1 MDLLA
6 AQRRPSTP
14 SAGEL
19 HSQFARLHL
28 PFVGRPYRAVPLP
41 RPSRGAL
48 EAHWRRAAEA
58 LSLPREDLAD
68 VYRRSFGEP
77 CGGLSMAQLM
87 QRVLPVLSGIAA
99 ARRTPRGRGRDGAR
113 DAARDEAS
121 SSPRGGRRGRRRGAP
136 RPTTRPRAARRRRGC
151 PPSTARRPVATTR
164 IAPPFDDD
172 ASFCPSLPPPR
183 EAVKAAV
190 PGRRSTTP
198 VAHCLDVRRKPVGSP
213 AKRGAAAAAAP
224 VAGRSERRRQLDAA
238 RELGLDVDGDA
249 FRRSGREATPG
260 ISPLASARDDV
271 DAAIANYEI
280 TIDSESGCFWPGD
293 AVTGRLV
300 LETTKPIKCRG
311 IRIRLEGVGVGH
323 WHTGGGD
330 DRKDYHAEKKYLL
343 DECGENA
350 VYDPATGGG
359 DMPTACD
366 GTETLAVR
374 VMDYDWGKR
383 DDMLGECVVRLGELM
398 SQTILA
404 GGQPVSMPLYR
415 KGKSGDLGEVTLSAA
430 RRHGARRCPLLA
442 GDGSAEGDWVGKN
455 DVYVQA
461 YVVFAFTIPAIDDLP
476 PSFEGPVE
484 RADKAYVRYSVYS
497 NIDIKMRQDP
507 STRRPITLLARA
519 RLPPPN
525 AYAPV
530 VRGPTEAQII
540 YKCECCV
547 PCGLGCEQGTAQFQ
561 ACVSQAAVSVGD
573 VVYVAA
579 LATNSTEHEA
589 TFHVDLV
596 TKIRIERRNGKV
608 SLSYLPTALVLALPQ
623 YAPLAAVVVAGGVD
637 ETAAPP
643 PLGGVYA
650 GPCPT
655 ANVVSVLGPAP
666 ITNRQEDEHNYNN
679 GEKGPPPPF
688 QPIYM
693 GAVEPTPCAFALPAH
708 AGARAAKPPRVAAAS
723 DPLMAPAALEMA
735 DRDTAAGQPLQC
747 VIVAGSKMGLCDGT
761 YWRDEKGR
769 NLTGAAKR
777 TGDDGTQY
785 ANTKAGP
792 RGGRWCILR
801 EGGRWHLKGGA
812 GVTRYHFDST
822 DDAPPIGQWLV
833 TTDVG
838 HPAPTVSHAGTT
850 AS

>member
-1 MDLLA
+1 
-6 AQRRPSTP
+6 
-14 SAGEL
+14 
-19 HSQFARLHL
+19 
-28 PFVGRPYRAVPLP
+28 
-41 RPSRGAL
+41 
-48 EAHWRRAAEA
+48 
-58 LSLPREDLAD
+58 
-68 VYRRSFGEP
+68 
-77 CGGLSMAQLM
+77 MAF
-87 QRVLPVLSGIAA
+87 S
-99 ARRTPRGRGRDGAR
+99 
-113 DAARDEAS
+113 
-121 SSPRGGRRGRRRGAP
+121 
-136 RPTTRPRAARRRRGC
+136 
-151 PPSTARRPVATTR
+151 
-164 IAPPFDDD
+164 
-172 ASFCPSLPPPR
+172 
-183 EAVKAAV
+183 
-190 PGRRSTTP
+190 
-198 VAHCLDVRRKPVGSP
+198 
-213 AKRGAAAAAAP
+213 
-224 VAGRSERRRQLDAA
+224 
-238 RELGLDVDGDA
+238 
-249 FRRSGREATPG
+249 
-260 ISPLASARDDV
+260 
-271 DAAIANYEI
+271 AIANYEI

-430 RRHGARRCPLLA
+430 GRHGARRCPLLA

-455 DVYVQA
+455 DVYVRPRRRRERRSGGARPAGAGQERRA
-461 YVVFAFTIPAIDDLP
+461 ARGRVDKVFAFTIPAIDDLP

-579 LATNSTEHEA
+579 LATNSTE
-589 TFHVDLV
+589 
-596 TKIRIERRNGKV
+596 RR
-608 SLSYLPTALVLALPQ
+608 
-623 YAPLAAVVVAGGVD
+623 
-637 ETAAPP
+637 
-643 PLGGVYA
+643 
-650 GPCPT
+650 
-655 ANVVSVLGPAP
+655 
-666 ITNRQEDEHNYNN
+666 
-679 GEKGPPPPF
+679 
-688 QPIYM
+688 
-693 GAVEPTPCAFALPAH
+693 
-708 AGARAAKPPRVAAAS
+708 
-723 DPLMAPAALEMA
+723 
-735 DRDTAAGQPLQC
+735 
-747 VIVAGSKMGLCDGT
+747 
-761 YWRDEKGR
+761 
-769 NLTGAAKR
+769 
-777 TGDDGTQY
+777 
-785 ANTKAGP
+785 
-792 RGGRWCILR
+792 
-801 EGGRWHLKGGA
+801 
-812 GVTRYHFDST
+812 ST
-822 DDAPPIGQWLV
+822 W
-833 TTDVG
+833 T
-838 HPAPTVSHAGTT
+838 S
-850 AS
+850 

>member
-1 MDLLA
+1 
-6 AQRRPSTP
+6 
-14 SAGEL
+14 
-19 HSQFARLHL
+19 
-28 PFVGRPYRAVPLP
+28 
-41 RPSRGAL
+41 
-48 EAHWRRAAEA
+48 
-58 LSLPREDLAD
+58 
-68 VYRRSFGEP
+68 
-77 CGGLSMAQLM
+77 MAF
-87 QRVLPVLSGIAA
+87 S
-99 ARRTPRGRGRDGAR
+99 
-113 DAARDEAS
+113 
-121 SSPRGGRRGRRRGAP
+121 
-136 RPTTRPRAARRRRGC
+136 
-151 PPSTARRPVATTR
+151 
-164 IAPPFDDD
+164 
-172 ASFCPSLPPPR
+172 
-183 EAVKAAV
+183 
-190 PGRRSTTP
+190 
-198 VAHCLDVRRKPVGSP
+198 
-213 AKRGAAAAAAP
+213 
-224 VAGRSERRRQLDAA
+224 
-238 RELGLDVDGDA
+238 
-249 FRRSGREATPG
+249 
-260 ISPLASARDDV
+260 
-271 DAAIANYEI
+271 AIANYEI
-280 TIDSESGCFWPGD
+280 TLDSESGCFWPGD

-330 DRKDYHAEKKYLL
+330 DRKDYHAEKKYVSKTTTVFGNFYRTQLL

-430 RRHGARRCPLLA
+430 RDATGLVVVRCWQATGLRK
-442 GDGSAEGDWVGKN
+442 GDWVGKN

-461 YVVFAFTIPAIDDLP
+461 YVVDASADPAARALPEPDKNVELPAGRVDKVFAFTIPAIDDLP

-484 RADKAYVRYSVYS
+484 RADKAYVRYS
-497 NIDIKMRQDP
+497 
-507 STRRPITLLARA
+507 
-519 RLPPPN
+519 
-525 AYAPV
+525 
-530 VRGPTEAQII
+530 II

-596 TKIRIERRNGKV
+596 TKIRIERRNGKGV
-608 SLSYLPTALVLALPQ
+608 RGCRR
-623 YAPLAAVVVAGGVD
+623 PLAR
-637 ETAAPP
+637 
-643 PLGGVYA
+643 LGGVALPGNSTINFGTPDAPVALKIPGVPPPFEGSSGYDPLTWAYA
-650 GPCPT
+650 LQLTIDMPGGLT
-655 ANVVSVLGPAP
+655 DVVWEFP
-666 ITNRQEDEHNYNN
+666 EDEHNYNN

-693 GAVEPTPCAFALPAH
+693 GAVEPTPRAFALPAH
-708 AGARAAKPPRVAAAS
+708 AGAPGAAKPPRVAAAS

-801 EGGRWHLKGGA
+801 EGGRWHLKGA
-812 GVTRYHFDST
+812 RE
-822 DDAPPIGQWLV
+822 
-833 TTDVG
+833 
-838 HPAPTVSHAGTT
+838 
-850 AS
+850 